1 MEKMKVDLR
10 DFFEFN
16 PFAEKLNIGHAIG
29 EIGEGKKIVLVF
41 DLNGKFMISSGKD
54 NYFPADQG
62 ELKKW
67 DFQTSFVVPK
77 NSSGD
82 WPKYAAEK
90 MIESIVE
97 QMEHY
102 ALQKQ

>member
-1 MEKMKVDLR
+1 MEINLG

-16 PFAEKLNIGHAIG
+16 PFAEKLNIGQTIM

-41 DLNGKFMISSGKD
+41 DLNGQFMISAGKD
-54 NYFPADQG
+54 NYYPTDQG
-62 ELKKW
+62 ELKNW
-67 DFQTSFVVPK
+67 SFQTSLVVPK

-82 WPKYAAEK
+82 WPKYAAEE
-90 MIESIVE
+90 MIDNIVK
-97 QMEHY
+97 QMESY